1 MGFAGETGSEGKGVG
16 SVRGIIV
23 SVQVVLRLEYWYSI
37 FPFRLERHK
46 RIMLYGFS
54 LARSQSGICSFEARN
69 IYRDS
74 GLPTI
79 KYHGVS
85 EMTEEPEPQLI
96 RDRLEVCELDRAR
109 ISLMNPALIEQKKNE
124 RTTDE
129 NAKPVLEMTMKEGI
143 ETVWDRFEMQ
153 QPPCKYCE
161 SGLSCSRC
169 AMGPCRI
176 IPPHRIRGVCGA
188 DGDLMVARNL
198 LDMIATGAASHSD
211 HGRDIVETLY
221 LIGKGQTK
229 DYGIADPEKLKR
241 LCNEYGLE
249 TGKKTP
255 VQLAGELSRA
265 MLEEY
270 GMVKNTLQF
279 LNRAPKATR
288 EIWSKLDINPRGID
302 REVVEAMH
310 RVHMGVGADYT
321 NMLLQGL
328 RCGLSD
334 GWGGSMMG
342 TEISDV
348 LFGTPS
354 INTSRVNL
362 AVLKTDNVNISVHG
376 HNPMLSEMI
385 VKATQDR
392 ELVILARKHGAQGIN
407 LVGLC
412 CTGNELLMRKGIP
425 MTGNHLNQELVIAT
439 GALEAMVVDY
449 QCIFPSLPRTA
460 SCYHTLII
468 STSSK
473 ATIPGSY
480 FFDFHAE
487 NAYPTAKAIVRMAI
501 ENFKNRNPQRVLIPG
516 EPVEVTAGFSNE
528 AIKNALG
535 GSFKPLIDLIA
546 AGKIRGAVGIV
557 GCNNPHVKQDFGHVT
572 LAKELI
578 KRNILCVETGCAA
591 IASGKAGLLQPEA
604 AALAGNDLRAVCESL
619 KIPPVL
625 HMGSCVD
632 NSRILVLVA
641 ELANAL
647 NVPIHKLPIAGAAP
661 EWYSQKAVS
670 IGAYFVASGV
680 YTVLGVMPH
689 ISGSPSVVSLLTEGL
704 KGAVNASFAV
714 EPDPV
719 KAAVLIS
726 DHIERKRTEL
736 GI

>member
-1 MGFAGETGSEGKGVG
+1 MA
-16 SVRGIIV
+16 
-23 SVQVVLRLEYWYSI
+23 
-37 FPFRLERHK
+37 
-46 RIMLYGFS
+46 
-54 LARSQSGICSFEARN
+54 
-69 IYRDS
+69 
-74 GLPTI
+74 
-79 KYHGVS
+79 
-85 EMTEEPEPQLI
+85 EEPKPVLI
-96 RDRLEVCELDRAR
+96 RERLDVCELDRAR
-109 ISLMNPALIEQKKNE
+109 MSLLNPALIAQKLE
-124 RTTDE
+124 ARTIDE
-129 NAKPVLEMTMKEGI
+129 NAKPLLEMTMKEGI

-161 SGLSCSRC
+161 AGTSCSRC
-169 AMGPCRI
+169 TMGPCRI

-188 DGDLMVARNL
+188 DADLIVARNL
-198 LDMIATGAASHSD
+198 LDMIATGSAAHSD

-221 LIGKGQTK
+221 MVGTGKTK
-229 DYGIADPEKLKR
+229 DYGIADPEKLR
-241 LCNEYGLE
+241 LLCREYGIATEGRSLE
-249 TGKKTP
+249 N
-255 VQLAGELSRA
+255 LAAELGRA

-279 LNRAPKATR
+279 LDRAPKPTQ
-288 EIWSKLDINPRGID
+288 EIWKTLGISPRGID
-302 REVVEAMH
+302 REVVDSMH
-310 RVHMGVGADYT
+310 RVQMGVGADYT
-321 NMLLQGL
+321 GMLLQGL
-328 RCGLSD
+328 RCSLAD

-342 TEISDV
+342 TDVSDV

-354 INTSRVNL
+354 ILTSWVNL
-362 AVLKTDNVNISVHG
+362 AVLREDHVNIAVHG
-376 HNPMLSEMI
+376 HNPVLSEMV
-385 VKATQDR
+385 VKATADP
-392 ELVILARKHGAQGIN
+392 ELVALAKKNGAKGIN

-412 CTGNELLMRKGIP
+412 CTGSELLMRKGIP
-425 MTGNHLNQELVIAT
+425 MSGNHLNQELVITT
-439 GALEAMVVDY
+439 GALEAMIVDY

-480 FFDFHAE
+480 FFDFSPD
-487 NAYPTAKAIVRMAI
+487 NGYLTAKAIVRMAV

-516 EPVEVTAGFSNE
+516 EPVPLMTGFSNE

-557 GCNNPHVKQDFGHVT
+557 GCNNPHVKHDFGHVV

-578 KRNILCVETGCAA
+578 KKNILCVETGCAA
-591 IASGKAGLLQPEA
+591 IASGKAGLLRPEA
-604 AALAGNDLRAVCESL
+604 AALAGDDLRAVCESL

-632 NSRILVLVA
+632 NSRILVLA
-641 ELANAL
+641 SELGNAL

-689 ISGSPSVVSLLTEGL
+689 ISGSPAVVSLLTEGL

-719 KAAVLIS
+719 KAAGLIAG
-726 DHIERKRTEL
+726 HIERKRTEL

>member
-1 MGFAGETGSEGKGVG
+1 MTDEPKP
-16 SVRGIIV
+16 III
-23 SVQVVLRLEYWYSI
+23 QERL
-37 FPFRLERHK
+37 
-46 RIMLYGFS
+46 
-54 LARSQSGICSFEARN
+54 
-69 IYRDS
+69 D
-74 GLPTI
+74 
-79 KYHGVS
+79 
-85 EMTEEPEPQLI
+85 
-96 RDRLEVCELDRAR
+96 VCELDRAR
-109 ISLMNPALIEQKKNE
+109 MALLNPALIEQKKE
-124 RTTDE
+124 ARTIDE
-129 NAKPVLEMTMKEGI
+129 NAKPLLEMTMRDGI

-161 SGLSCSRC
+161 AGLSCARC
-169 AMGPCRI
+169 TMGPCRI

-188 DGDLMVARNL
+188 DADLIVARNL
-198 LDMIATGAASHSD
+198 LDTIATGSAAHSD

-221 LIGKGQTK
+221 LVGIGKTR
-229 DYGIADPEKLKR
+229 DYGIADPEKLKKISA
-241 LCNEYGLE
+241 EFGISI
-249 TGKKTP
+249 TGKNPEK
-255 VQLAGELSRA
+255 LAAELGRA

-270 GMVKNTLQF
+270 GMVKNTLQM

-288 EIWSKLDINPRGID
+288 DIWIKLGISPRGID
-302 REVVEAMH
+302 REVVDCMH
-310 RVHMGVGADYT
+310 RVQMGVGADYT
-321 NMLLQGL
+321 GMLLQGL
-328 RCGLSD
+328 RCSLAD

-342 TEISDV
+342 TDISDV
-348 LFGTPS
+348 LFGTPT
-354 INTSRVNL
+354 IKTSTMNL
-362 AVLKTDNVNISVHG
+362 AVMKADHVNISVHG
-376 HNPMLSEMI
+376 HNPVLSEVI
-385 VKATQDR
+385 VKAVADP
-392 ELVILARKHGAQGIN
+392 ELKALAQKYGAKGIN
-407 LVGLC
+407 LVGMC
-412 CTGNELLMRKGIP
+412 CTGSELMMRKGIP
-425 MTGNHLNQELVIAT
+425 MTGNHLNQELIIAT

-460 SCYHTLII
+460 SCFHTLII

-487 NAYPTAKAIVRMAI
+487 NAYLTAKAIVRMAV
-501 ENFKNRNPQRVLIPG
+501 ENFRNRNPQRVIIPG
-516 EPVEVTAGFSNE
+516 EPVPVMTGFSNE

-557 GCNNPHVKQDFGHVT
+557 GCNNPHVKHDFGHIMLT
-572 LAKELI
+572 KELI

-591 IASGKAGLLQPEA
+591 IASGKAGLLRPEA
-604 AALAGNDLRAVCESL
+604 ASLAGDDLRAVCESL

-632 NSRILVLVA
+632 NSRILVLA
-641 ELANAL
+641 SELANAL

-689 ISGSPSVVSLLTEGL
+689 ITGSPAVVSLLTQGL
-704 KGAVNASFAV
+704 KGAVNASFSV

-719 KAAVLIS
+719 KASVLIS

>member
-1 MGFAGETGSEGKGVG
+1 M
-16 SVRGIIV
+16 
-23 SVQVVLRLEYWYSI
+23 
-37 FPFRLERHK
+37 P
-46 RIMLYGFS
+46 
-54 LARSQSGICSFEARN
+54 
-69 IYRDS
+69 
-74 GLPTI
+74 
-79 KYHGVS
+79 
-85 EMTEEPEPQLI
+85 EEPKPQLI
-96 RDRLEVCELDRAR
+96 REKLDVCEIDRAR
-109 ISLMNPALIEQKKNE
+109 MSLLNPELIEQKKNE

-129 NAKPVLEMTMKEGI
+129 NAKPVLELMMKEGI

-153 QPPCKYCE
+153 QPPCKHCE
-161 SGLSCSRC
+161 NGTSCSRC
-169 AMGPCRI
+169 TMGPCRI

-188 DGDLMVARNL
+188 DADLIVSRNM
-198 LDMIATGAASHSD
+198 LDMIAIGAAAHSD
-211 HGRDIVETLY
+211 HGRDIAETLY
-221 LIGKGQTK
+221 LLGTGKAK
-229 DYGIADPEKLKR
+229 DYEIADPEKLQRICK
-241 LCNEYGLE
+241 EYGIK
-249 TGKKTP
+249 TDGKKP
-255 VQLAGELSRA
+255 EQLAAELGGA
-265 MLEEY
+265 MLDEY
-270 GMVKNTLQF
+270 GMRKNTLQF

-288 EIWSKLDINPRGID
+288 EIWDKLGITPRGID
-302 REVVEAMH
+302 REVVDSMH
-310 RVHMGVGADYT
+310 RVQMGVGADYV
-321 NMLLQGL
+321 NILLQGL
-328 RCGLSD
+328 RTSLSD
-334 GWGGSMMG
+334 GWGGSMIG
-342 TEISDV
+342 TEVSDI
-348 LFGTPS
+348 LFGTPTIS
-354 INTSRVNL
+354 SSKMNL
-362 AVLKTDNVNISVHG
+362 AVLKADHVNISVHG
-376 HNPMLSEMI
+376 HNPVLSEVI
-385 VKATQDR
+385 VKAVEDP
-392 ELVILARKHGAQGIN
+392 ELKALALKYGAKGIN
-407 LVGLC
+407 LVGMC

-425 MTGNHLNQELVIAT
+425 MSGNHLNQELIIAT

-460 SCYHTLII
+460 SCYHTQII

-487 NAYPTAKAIVRMAI
+487 DAYLTAKAIVRMAV
-501 ENFKNRNPQRVLIPG
+501 ENYKNRNPKRVLIPG
-516 EPVEVTAGFSNE
+516 EPMPVMAGFSNE

-557 GCNNPHVKQDFGHVT
+557 GCNNPHVKHDSGHVI

-591 IASGKAGLLQPEA
+591 IASGKAGLLRPEA
-604 AALAGNDLRAVCESL
+604 ASLAGDNLRAVCESL

-632 NSRILVLVA
+632 NSRILVLAA
-641 ELANAL
+641 ELGNAL

-689 ISGSPSVVSLLTEGL
+689 IAGSPATVSLLTEGL

-714 EPDPV
+714 EPDPA

>member
-1 MGFAGETGSEGKGVG
+1 MA
-16 SVRGIIV
+16 
-23 SVQVVLRLEYWYSI
+23 
-37 FPFRLERHK
+37 
-46 RIMLYGFS
+46 
-54 LARSQSGICSFEARN
+54 
-69 IYRDS
+69 
-74 GLPTI
+74 
-79 KYHGVS
+79 
-85 EMTEEPEPQLI
+85 EEPKPTLI
-96 RDRLEVCELDRAR
+96 RERLDVCELDRAR
-109 ISLMNPALIEQKKNE
+109 MSLLNPALINQKKEE

-129 NAKPVLEMTMKEGI
+129 NAKPILELMMREGM

-161 SGLSCSRC
+161 AGTSCSRC
-169 AMGPCRI
+169 TMGPCRI

-188 DGDLMVARNL
+188 DADLIVSRNL
-198 LDMIATGAASHSD
+198 LDMIATGAAAHSD
-211 HGRDIVETLY
+211 HGRDIAETLY
-221 LIGKGQTK
+221 LLGTGKAT
-229 DYGIADPEKLKR
+229 DYAITDHEKLERICK
-241 LCNEYGLE
+241 EYSIKTE
-249 TGKKTP
+249 GKKP
-255 VQLAGELSRA
+255 EQLAAELGGA
-265 MLEEY
+265 MLDEY
-270 GMVKNTLQF
+270 GMRKNTLQF
-279 LNRAPKATR
+279 INRAPKATR
-288 EIWSKLDINPRGID
+288 EIWSNLGITPRGID
-302 REVVEAMH
+302 REVVDSMH
-310 RVHMGVGADYT
+310 RVQMGVGADYV

-328 RCGLSD
+328 RTSLSD
-334 GWGGSMMG
+334 GWGGSMIG
-342 TEISDV
+342 TEVSDI
-348 LFGTPS
+348 LFGTPT
-354 INTSRVNL
+354 ITSSKMNL
-362 AVLKTDNVNISVHG
+362 AVLKEDHVNISVHG
-376 HNPMLSEMI
+376 HNPVLSEVI
-385 VKATQDR
+385 VQAVEDPELKA
-392 ELVILARKHGAQGIN
+392 LALKYGAKGIN
-407 LVGLC
+407 LVGMC

-425 MTGNHLNQELVIAT
+425 MTGNHLNQELIIAT

-480 FFDFHAE
+480 FFDFHTE
-487 NAYPTAKAIVRMAI
+487 DAYLTAKAIVRMAV
-501 ENFKNRNPQRVLIPG
+501 ENYKNRNHQRVLIPG
-516 EPVEVTAGFSNE
+516 EPVPVMAGFSNE

-546 AGKIRGAVGIV
+546 TGKIRGAVGIV
-557 GCNNPHVKQDFGHVT
+557 GCNNPHVKHDFGHVT

-578 KRNILCVETGCAA
+578 RRNILCVETGCAA
-591 IASGKAGLLQPEA
+591 IASGKAGLLRPEA

-632 NSRILVLVA
+632 NSRILVLAA
-641 ELANAL
+641 ELGNAL

-689 ISGSPSVVSLLTEGL
+689 ITGSPATVSLLTEGL
-704 KGAVNASFAV
+704 KGVVNASFSV

-726 DHIERKRTEL
+726 DHIERKRIEL

>member
-1 MGFAGETGSEGKGVG
+1 MA
-16 SVRGIIV
+16 
-23 SVQVVLRLEYWYSI
+23 
-37 FPFRLERHK
+37 
-46 RIMLYGFS
+46 
-54 LARSQSGICSFEARN
+54 
-69 IYRDS
+69 
-74 GLPTI
+74 
-79 KYHGVS
+79 
-85 EMTEEPEPQLI
+85 EEPKPTLVREKL
-96 RDRLEVCELDRAR
+96 DVCELDRAR
-109 ISLMNPALIEQKKNE
+109 MSLLNPVLIEQKKNE
-124 RTTDE
+124 RTIDE
-129 NAKPVLEMTMKEGI
+129 NAKPVLELMMREGM

-161 SGLSCSRC
+161 AGTSCSRC
-169 AMGPCRI
+169 TMGPCRI

-188 DGDLMVARNL
+188 DADLIVSRNL
-198 LDMIATGAASHSD
+198 LDMIATGAAAHSD
-211 HGRDIVETLY
+211 HGRDIAETLY
-221 LIGKGQTK
+221 LFGTGKAP
-229 DYGIADPEKLKR
+229 DYVITDKEKLRTICK
-241 LCNEYGLE
+241 EYAINTE
-249 TGKKTP
+249 GKKP
-255 VQLAGELSRA
+255 EQLAAELGGA
-265 MLEEY
+265 MLDEY
-270 GMVKNTLQF
+270 GMRKNTLQF

-288 EIWSKLDINPRGID
+288 EIWSNMGITPRGID
-302 REVVEAMH
+302 REVVDSMH
-310 RVHMGVGADYT
+310 RVQMGVGADYV
-321 NMLLQGL
+321 NILLQGL
-328 RCGLSD
+328 RTSLSD
-334 GWGGSMMG
+334 GWGGSMIG
-342 TEISDV
+342 TEVSDI
-348 LFGTPS
+348 LFGTPT
-354 INTSRVNL
+354 INSSKMNL
-362 AVLKTDNVNISVHG
+362 AVLKEDHVNISVHG
-376 HNPMLSEMI
+376 HNPVLSEVI
-385 VKATQDR
+385 VRAIDDPEMKA
-392 ELVILARKHGAQGIN
+392 LALKQGAKGIN
-407 LVGLC
+407 LVGMC

-425 MTGNHLNQELVIAT
+425 MTGNHLNQELIIAT

-487 NAYPTAKAIVRMAI
+487 DAYLTAKAIVRMAV
-501 ENFKNRNPQRVLIPG
+501 ENYRNRNPQRVLIPG
-516 EPVEVTAGFSNE
+516 EPVPVMAGFSNE

-535 GSFKPLIDLIA
+535 GTFKPLIDLIA

-557 GCNNPHVKQDFGHVT
+557 GCNNPRVKHDFGHVT

-591 IASGKAGLLQPEA
+591 IASGKAGLLRPEA
-604 AALAGNDLRAVCESL
+604 ASLAGNDLRAVCESL

-632 NSRILVLVA
+632 NSRILVLAA
-641 ELANAL
+641 ELGNAL

-689 ISGSPSVVSLLTEGL
+689 ITGSPATVSLLTEGL
-704 KGAVNASFAV
+704 KGVVNASFSV

-719 KAAVLIS
+719 KASVLIS

>member
-1 MGFAGETGSEGKGVG
+1 
-16 SVRGIIV
+16 
-23 SVQVVLRLEYWYSI
+23 
-37 FPFRLERHK
+37 
-46 RIMLYGFS
+46 
-54 LARSQSGICSFEARN
+54 
-69 IYRDS
+69 
-74 GLPTI
+74 
-79 KYHGVS
+79 
-85 EMTEEPEPQLI
+85 MTDEPKPVMIQEK
-96 RDRLEVCELDRAR
+96 LEVCELDRAR
-109 ISLMNPALIEQKKNE
+109 MALLNPALIEQKKE
-124 RTTDE
+124 ARTIDE
-129 NAKPVLEMTMKEGI
+129 NAKPLLEMTMKEGH

-161 SGLSCSRC
+161 AGLSCSRC
-169 AMGPCRI
+169 TMGPCRI

-188 DGDLMVARNL
+188 DADLIVARNL
-198 LDMIATGAASHSD
+198 LDTIATGSAAHSD

-221 LIGKGQTK
+221 LVGSGKTK
-229 DYGIADPEKLKR
+229 DYSIADPEKLRKISVEFGISTEGKTTEK
-241 LCNEYGLE
+241 LAAELGLAL
-249 TGKKTP
+249 
-255 VQLAGELSRA
+255 LA
-265 MLEEY
+265 EY

-288 EIWSKLDINPRGID
+288 EMWNKLGISPRGID
-302 REVVEAMH
+302 REVVDCMH
-310 RVHMGVGADYT
+310 RIQMGVGADYT
-321 NMLLQGL
+321 GMLLQGL
-328 RCGLSD
+328 RCSLSD

-342 TEISDV
+342 TDISDV
-348 LFGTPS
+348 LFGTPTIKS
-354 INTSRVNL
+354 STMNL
-362 AVLKTDNVNISVHG
+362 AVMKADHVNISVHG
-376 HNPMLSEMI
+376 HNPVLSEVI
-385 VKATQDR
+385 VKAVADP
-392 ELVILARKHGAQGIN
+392 EMKALAQKYGAKGIN
-407 LVGLC
+407 LVGMC
-412 CTGNELLMRKGIP
+412 CTGSELMMRKGIP
-425 MTGNHLNQELVIAT
+425 MTGNHLNQELIIAT

-487 NAYPTAKAIVRMAI
+487 NAYLTAKAIVRMAV
-501 ENFKNRNPQRVLIPG
+501 ENYKNRNQQRVLIPG
-516 EPVEVTAGFSNE
+516 KPVPVMTGFSNE

-557 GCNNPHVKQDFGHVT
+557 GCNNPHIKHDYGHVT
-572 LAKELI
+572 LSKELI
-578 KRNILCVETGCAA
+578 KKNILCVETGCAA
-591 IASGKAGLLQPEA
+591 IASGKAGLLRPEA
-604 AALAGNDLRAVCESL
+604 AALAGDDLRAVCESL

-632 NSRILVLVA
+632 NCRILVLA
-641 ELANAL
+641 SELGNAL

-689 ISGSPSVVSLLTEGL
+689 ISGSPHVVSLLTEGL

-719 KAAVLIS
+719 KASVLIS